1 MEQRFLDL
9 YNQELQ
15 FLREQGA
22 EFAETH
28 PRIAARLGLDGTECA
43 DPYVERLLE
52 GFAFLTARVQLKLDA
67 KYPAFT
73 QQLLEY
79 VYPGFLA
86 PVPACAIVEFQP
98 NLQEGALQAGITI
111 PRNSALRTRLGKR
124 ERTACEFR
132 TAQDVTLWPVRI
144 VDASYIVGSAS
155 AHGLN
160 PDSAGRVRA
169 ALRLRLESTGGL
181 ALASLPMDSLVLY
194 LKGST
199 PFVSRLYEALTLHTT
214 GITVGSTTDS
224 RTIAACRHGRVR
236 ALGFEDDAAMLPTP
250 SHGFAPFRLLQEYFA
265 LPERFHFIALE
276 GLGEALR
283 STPGSSCDLTVLLS
297 QIDPTLDRAVD
308 ASHFRLNCTP
318 AVNLFPK
325 SLDRLTISPFQTENH
340 LIADRN
346 RPLDFE
352 IATVR
357 RVTRIGQGGERL
369 TEIPPLYQPHYTDA
383 QADQGLA
390 YTIQRRPR
398 VVSKRAER
406 TGGRTRYLGTE
417 CYLALAISSGPL
429 ADRAVRYLDVEALCT
444 NRDLPILT
452 GFGSGT
458 SDLDLDGA
466 APVDSIRCI
475 SGPTHPRLAPG
486 LSDAAWSLINHL
498 AVNLLSLSHPDPD
511 DGAALLRRLLLLHA
525 NPNDAAAVR
534 QIDAIRG
541 VDHRP
546 VVRRLPGAGP
556 IAFGRG
562 LAIEVTVDDGGFE
575 GGSPIVLGAV
585 LERFLA
591 RYASINAYTILQ
603 LQSLKRGLL
612 CEWPARSG
620 TRALL

>member
-1 MEQRFLDL
+1 VEQRFLDL

-28 PRIAARLGLDGTECA
+28 PKIAARLGLEGTECA

-67 KYPAFT
+67 RYPVFT

-86 PVPACAIVEFQP
+86 PVPACAIVEFHP

-144 VDASYIVGSAS
+144 VDASYIVGGGSAN
-155 AHGLN
+155 GLS
-160 PDSAGRVRA
+160 PESAGRVRA
-169 ALRLRLESTGGL
+169 ALKLRLESTNGL
-181 ALASLPMDSLVLY
+181 PLASLPIDSLALY
-194 LKGST
+194 LKGSA
-199 PFVSRLYEALTLHTT
+199 PFVSRLYEALTLHTM
-214 GITVGSTTDS
+214 GIDVRATDS
-224 RTIAACRHGRVR
+224 SAISACRHGRAR
-236 ALGFEDDAAMLPTP
+236 PLGFDDREALLPVP
-250 SHGFAPFRLLQEYFA
+250 SNGFAPFRLLQEYFA
-265 LPERFHFIALE
+265 LPERFHFVALE

-283 STPGSSCDLTVLLS
+283 NTRGSSCDVMVLLS
-297 QIDPTLDRAVD
+297 QMDPTLDRAVD
-308 ASHFRLNCTP
+308 ASHIRLNCSP
-318 AVNLFPK
+318 VVNLFPK
-325 SLDRLTISPFQTENH
+325 SLDRLTISPFQTEYH
-340 LIADRN
+340 MVVDRN

-352 IATVR
+352 IASVR
-357 RVTRIGQGGERL
+357 KVTRIGQGGERL
-369 TEIPPLYQPHYTDA
+369 REIAPLYQTRHSDA
-383 QADQGLA
+383 QEDRSSA
-390 YTIQRRPR
+390 YTIHRRPR
-398 VVSKRAER
+398 IVSTRAER

-417 CYLALAISSGPL
+417 CYLALALPSGPQ
-429 ADRAVRYLDVEALCT
+429 ADRAIRHLDIEAMCT
-444 NRDLPILT
+444 NRDLPILY

-498 AVNLLSLSHPDPD
+498 AVNLLSLSHPGPD
-511 DGAALLRRLLLLHA
+511 DGAALLRRFLLLHA
-525 NPNDAAAVR
+525 NPDDAAAVR

-546 VVRRLPGAGP
+546 VIRRLPGAGP

-562 LAIEVTVDDGGFE
+562 LAVEVTVDDGGFE
-575 GGSPIVLGAV
+575 GGSAIVLGAV

-591 RYASINAYTILQ
+591 RYASINAFTILQ